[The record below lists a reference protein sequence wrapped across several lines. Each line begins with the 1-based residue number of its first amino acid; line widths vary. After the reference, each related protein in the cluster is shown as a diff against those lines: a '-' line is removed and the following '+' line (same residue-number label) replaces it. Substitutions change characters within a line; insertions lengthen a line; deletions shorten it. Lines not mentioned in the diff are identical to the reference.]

1 MTKIYTYCLFDHD
14 GTFFGVY
21 SSLQAIHRDAIKL
34 CNKGDSRVVLEYDQ
48 RTHVPSLTKLRN
60 ILKGVCDVRVTY
72 KAGAWSATIIKTK
85 LKE

>member
-1 MTKIYTYCLFDHD
+1 MTKIYTYCLFDHE

-34 CNKGDSRVVLEYDQ
+34 CNKGAASVVLEYNNKN
-48 RTHVPSLTKLRN
+48 HAPSLTKLRN

-72 KAGAWSATIIKTK
+72 KAGGWSATIIKTK